1 MRTVPPPW
9 FHKNLQA
16 RDVLHQRVYFL
27 QWLLPPRNY
36 FEWHHTICRN
46 QFDHFRYP
54 WKYRFH
60 LKIAYRMEVPKDLGL
75 ALLLKLRV
83 RYCSL
88 LRP

>member
-27 QWLLPPRNY
+27 QWLLPARDH
-36 FEWHHTICRN
+36 FEWDHKTSWN
-46 QFDHFRYP
+46 QFDRFRYP
-54 WKYRFH
+54 WNYRFRI
-60 LKIAYRMEVPKDLGL
+60 KVANRMEVPKNLGL